1 MPLTA
6 AFPSVD
12 LAHKPTPLERLDNL
26 SADLGIELWIK
37 RDDCTGLAFGG
48 NKTRQLEYYIGQ
60 ALAEGAD
67 TLLTTGAVQS
77 NHVRQTVAA
86 ARKLGLD
93 VEVQLEEQV
102 ADHDPAYHHSGN
114 PFLVRLMGATIH
126 HYPVGEDEDGADK
139 AMYAR
144 ADALRA
150 EGKKPYVI
158 PLSNAHMPWGALGY
172 VEAAEEL
179 YRQLGERSLSPD
191 GFVVP
196 LGSASTHAG
205 FLTGMRALGE
215 AAPIYGLC
223 VRRHAA
229 AQRERVWAKSLA
241 TAELLGQSA
250 RLRQDDVRCDD
261 SMLAP
266 GYGQMSPQVEH
277 ALKRMA
283 YREGILLDPTYTA
296 KSFAGLLKMVET
308 GAIAPNHMVIYLH
321 TGGAP
326 ALFGYPELVAPEA

>member
-1 MPLTA
+1 M
-6 AFPSVD
+6 
-12 LAHKPTPLERLDNL
+12 
-26 SADLGIELWIK
+26 
-37 RDDCTGLAFGG
+37 
-48 NKTRQLEYYIGQ
+48 
-60 ALAEGAD
+60 
-67 TLLTTGAVQS
+67 QS

-93 VEVQLEEQV
+93 VEVQLEERV
-102 ADHDPAYHHSGN
+102 AEHDSAYHHSGN

-144 ADALRA
+144 AGALRA
-150 EGKKPYVI
+150 TGKKPYVI
-158 PLSNAHMPWGALGY
+158 PLSNAHLPWGALGY
-172 VEAAEEL
+172 VESAEEL
-179 YRQLGERSLSPD
+179 YHQLRELSLKAD

-196 LGSASTHAG
+196 SGSASTHAG

-223 VRRHAA
+223 VRRPAE
-229 AQRERVWAKSLA
+229 AQRERVWIKSLA
-241 TAELLGQSA
+241 TAELLGQPT
-250 RLRQDDVRCDD
+250 LLGQDDVRCDD

-277 ALKRMA
+277 ALKHMA
-283 YREGILLDPTYTA
+283 RREGILLDPTYTA
-296 KSFAGLLKMVET
+296 KSFAGLLQMVET
-308 GAIAPNHMVIYLH
+308 GTLAPNSTVIYLH

-326 ALFGYPELVAPEA
+326 ALFGYPELVAPGEEGL